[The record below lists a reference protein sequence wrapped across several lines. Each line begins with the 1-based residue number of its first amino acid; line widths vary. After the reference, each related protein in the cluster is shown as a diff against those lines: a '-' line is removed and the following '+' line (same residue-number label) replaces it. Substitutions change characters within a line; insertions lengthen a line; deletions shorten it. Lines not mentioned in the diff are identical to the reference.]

1 MIEFKLN
8 EMLESHGKSA
18 YWLARETGIS
28 ESVLWRMRHGKTG
41 GIQFDTLER
50 ICRALECQPGD
61 MLVIVDDKR
70 EAKRKAKTK

>member
-1 MIEFKLN
+1 MIEFKLD
-8 EMLESHGKSA
+8 EMLEAREKSA

-61 MLVIVDDKR
+61 LLVMTGVKQT
-70 EAKRKAKTK
+70 AKRKTKTS